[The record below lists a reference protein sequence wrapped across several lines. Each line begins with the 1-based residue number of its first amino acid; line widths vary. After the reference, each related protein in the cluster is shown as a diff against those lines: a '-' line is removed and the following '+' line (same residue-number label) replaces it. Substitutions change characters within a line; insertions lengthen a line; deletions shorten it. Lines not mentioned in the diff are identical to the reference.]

1 MNLLATLTQVM
12 PVFGIAG
19 TFLVILAYDRK
30 NLVER
35 VKSKG
40 IETEGTVVEMRRNPG
55 SLFGAAAGEGEA
67 PVVDFTTNWGTHR
80 HYSTNYMPAYPYK
93 VGQKVRLWYSFYKS
107 GGMLPLKPTSLEL
120 CRPDCFAGVYFFAC
134 WVIRFAKKLLL
145 LGNF

>member
-1 MNLLATLTQVM
+1 M

-107 GGMLPLKPTSLEL
+107 RRDVALETDV
-120 CRPDCFAGVYFFAC
+120 PGIMPAGLFRWGIFFC
-134 WVIRFAKKLLL
+134 LLGYPFLLKKLLL